1 MILLDTN
8 VRSDLFDHAAASHYA
23 QLVTHRT
30 RIGLP
35 VSTEDAQI
43 AAIALSHGLELATR
57 NVKDFD
63 GIAGLR
69 VLNPWEIE

>member
-43 AAIALSHGLELATR
+43 AAIALNHGLRLATR
-57 NVKDFD
+57 NVKDFVE
-63 GIAGLR
+63 IAGLS
-69 VLNPWEIE
+69 LMNPWEID